1 MSIDAAGLEESEE
14 PSEAVRETSR
24 DLLVRL
30 ARVLDLEDDPH
41 GANHLGSTPSATSDS
56 GSDSTL
62 VSAAHEAAS
71 QTSPLHGIQTIFHP
85 KPLTLTPP
93 VSPEEKPSGASFSQ
107 VTVRASRRYRSAH
120 ARGDSYASTGGDSV
134 ASSPS
139 RGFASLR
146 HRRQTSYASSTAVSE
161 DADYLSA
168 SEGWSPSRAVSRASG
183 TLAAAVEELS
193 LEAPDTPKPG
203 RLFRRRQ
210 DSFSI
215 DSPPVALFT
224 RSNSVRST
232 VSTCESR
239 KRGGP
244 ST

>member
-1 MSIDAAGLEESEE
+1 MPIDAASLEESEE
-14 PSEAVRETSR
+14 PSEAVCETFR
-24 DLLVRL
+24 DRLVRL
-30 ARVLDLEDDPH
+30 ARVLELEDDAH
-41 GANHLGSTPSATSDS
+41 GADLLESTPSARSDS

-62 VSAAHEAAS
+62 VSAAHEVVS
-71 QTSPLHGIQTIFHP
+71 QTSPPHGIRTVFHP

-93 VSPEEKPSGASFSQ
+93 VSPEEKPPGTSFSQ
-107 VTVRASRRYRSAH
+107 VTIRASRRYRSAH
-120 ARGDSYASTGGDSV
+120 VRGDSYASTGGDSV

-139 RGFASLR
+139 RGFASSR
-146 HRRQTSYASSTAVSE
+146 HLPQTSYASSTAVSE

-168 SEGWSPSRAVSRASG
+168 SEGWPPSRAVSRANG
-183 TLAAAVEELS
+183 TLATAVEELS
-193 LEAPDTPKPG
+193 LEAPDTPEPG

-232 VSTCESR
+232 ASTCESR
-239 KRGGP
+239 GWGGP